1 MKSTILRL
9 CLIALLSGLATAT
22 HAQRV
27 VWSTDSFTNDA
38 VGPYGSTT
46 QFGGTSSPTL
56 SIVDPGMTGSGS
68 HAMQLVW
75 NQDTTFINFQSAG
88 ISYAASGNTS
98 ANLIDYTF
106 QFDMKVIGVDA
117 GPYPQGFQ
125 ISIFGPGGGVF
136 AGPKLELDLTSTVF
150 PAGQGYQHY
159 SFNLNTFTPRTFD
172 PTAANFTAG
181 FGIVSFGGPNTTIP
195 NETLDFAN
203 LQITMVPEPSSFAL
217 FAGAFGL
224 FASWRQYRR
233 KS

>member
-1 MKSTILRL
+1 MKQTFRSIS
-9 CLIALLSGLATAT
+9 LIAALSGLTIT
-22 HAQRV
+22 TQAQV
-27 VWSTDSFTNDA
+27 VWSTGAFASDP
-38 VGPYGSTT
+38 VGPYGTT
-46 QFGGTSSPTL
+46 TPFGDTSSPTL

-106 QFDMKVIGVDA
+106 QFDMQVIGVDA

-136 AGPKLELDLTSTVF
+136 SGPKVELDLTSTVF

-172 PTAANFTAG
+172 PTAASFTAG
-181 FGIVSFGGPNTTIP
+181 FGIVSFGGPNTTVTG
-195 NETLDFAN
+195 ETLDFAN
-203 LQITMVPEPSSFAL
+203 LQITMVPEPSSFAV
-217 FAGAFGL
+217 FAGGL
-224 FASWRQYRR
+224 GLLAAWRRYRR
-233 KS
+233 AS